1 MFYLSSLIPGRK
13 TLNFLGETFI
23 DEYPEV
29 GY

>member
-1 MFYLSSLIPGRK
+1 MFYLNSLIPGGK
-13 TLNFLGETFI
+13 TLNFLWETFV